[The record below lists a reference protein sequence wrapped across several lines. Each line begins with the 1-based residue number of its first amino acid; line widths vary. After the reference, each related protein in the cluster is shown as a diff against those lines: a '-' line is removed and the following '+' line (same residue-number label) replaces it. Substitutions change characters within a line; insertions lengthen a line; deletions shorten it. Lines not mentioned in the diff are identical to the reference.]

1 MSYNLGIDTV
11 SDNISLAIEDD
22 GHLIIEKSFT
32 VTDTVSHELINII
45 DNFLKS
51 NQVELHDITGLAV

>member
-45 DNFLKS
+45 DNFLK
-51 NQVELHDITGLAV
+51 